1 MDQHRLYRTIS
12 ELGDRTFRS
21 EEQLLS
27 FVLENI
33 IKKEE
38 IPVRGARIWKLEPL
52 TGSYRILKQYGE
64 MEPIARSFRLKA
76 DEYPPFLQLARK
88 GTIFGREIN
97 KYLRRQG
104 IKLYSATGVGEKV
117 PYKTHLLFQYVI
129 GINAE
134 YMQEHMRYALN
145 IIGHALTQALR
156 NRRIE
161 SKAKLLE
168 ADIDR
173 AREIQKSILPEHEM
187 KFANYDIYGVSLPER
202 VVGGDFF
209 DYLQARGDTERLGV
223 VIGDAANKGFSA
235 ASQAL
240 YVSGALRMGVEFQSK
255 ISTLVSRLN
264 HLVHQTFSPEQFI
277 SMVYL
282 ELLNTDRGLG
292 LYVNAG
298 HSSPLL
304 LRASSN
310 EIESL
315 PATGQIVGPFPGESY
330 QYDFTLIR
338 KGDVLLL
345 FTDGITEASNEAQ
358 ELFGEQRL
366 SEALRR
372 HRDRSPKEICQL
384 ILEEVQLHS
393 KSGEYSDDKTVVV
406 VKRRK

>member
-1 MDQHRLYRTIS
+1 MDQHRLYRTIN

-33 IKKEE
+33 ITKEE
-38 IPVRGARIWKLEPL
+38 IPISGARIWKLEAP
-52 TGSYRILKQYGE
+52 TGTYRILKQYGD

-76 DEYPPFLQLARK
+76 EEYPPFLQLARK
-88 GTIFGREIN
+88 GTVFGTEIN
-97 KYLRRQG
+97 KYLRRHG

-117 PYKTHLLFQYVI
+117 PYKAFALYQYVI

-134 YMQEHMRYALN
+134 VLQEHMRYALN

-161 SKAKLLE
+161 SKARLLE

-173 AREIQKSILPEHEM
+173 AREIQKSILPAHEM
-187 KFANYDIYGVSLPER
+187 KFGSYDLYGVSLPER

-209 DYLQARGDTERLGV
+209 DYLQARGDSERLGV

-235 ASQAL
+235 AAQAL

-277 SMVYL
+277 SMVFL
-282 ELLNTDRGLG
+282 ELVNTDRGLA

-304 LRASSN
+304 LRAGSDDVD
-310 EIESL
+310 SL

-330 QYDFTLIR
+330 RYDFTLIG

-366 SEALRR
+366 MAALRR
-372 HRDRSPKEICQL
+372 YRDRSPKEICQL

-393 KSGEYSDDKTVVV
+393 RLGEYADDKTLVV
-406 VKRRK
+406 VKRKK

>member
-27 FVLENI
+27 FVLENV
-33 IKKEE
+33 IKNEE

-52 TGSYRILKQYGE
+52 AGTYRILKQYGE
-64 MEPIARSFRLKA
+64 MEPIARSFRIKA
-76 DEYPPFLQLARK
+76 EEYPPFLQLARK
-88 GTIFGREIN
+88 GTVFGTEIN
-97 KYLRRQG
+97 RYLRRHG
-104 IKLYSATGVGEKV
+104 IKLYSATGLGEKV
-117 PYKTHLLFQYVI
+117 PFKTHLLYQYVI
-129 GINAE
+129 GINAD
-134 YMQEHMRYALN
+134 YLQEHMRYALN

-173 AREIQKSILPEHEM
+173 AREIQKSILPAHEM
-187 KFANYDIYGVSLPER
+187 KFGNYDIYGVSLPER

-209 DYLQARGDTERLGV
+209 DYLQAKGDTERLGV

-255 ISTLVSRLN
+255 ISMLVSRLN

-277 SMVYL
+277 SMVYV
-282 ELLNTDRGLG
+282 ELADSDRGLA

-298 HSSPLL
+298 HSTPLL
-304 LRASSN
+304 LRGSSG
-310 EIESL
+310 EIETL
-315 PATGQIVGPFPGESY
+315 PATGQLVGPFPGETY
-330 QYDFTLIR
+330 HYEFTLIG
-338 KGDVLLL
+338 KGDILLL
-345 FTDGITEASNEAQ
+345 FTDGITEAANEAQ
-358 ELFGEQRL
+358 ELFGEQRVID
-366 SEALRR
+366 ALRR
-372 HRDRSPKEICQL
+372 YRDRTPKEICQL
-384 ILEEVQLHS
+384 ILEEVQIHCKL
-393 KSGEYSDDKTVVV
+393 GEYSDDKTVVA
-406 VKRRK
+406 VKRKR

>member
-33 IKKEE
+33 TQNEE
-38 IPVRGARIWKLEPL
+38 IPIRGSRIWKLEPQ
-52 TGSYRILKQYGE
+52 TGTYRILKQSGE
-64 MEPIARSFRLKA
+64 MEPIAKSFRIKA
-76 DEYPPFLQLARK
+76 EEYPPFLQLARK
-88 GTIFGREIN
+88 GTIFGTEIN
-97 KYLRRQG
+97 KYLRRHG
-104 IKLYSATGVGEKV
+104 IKFYSATGVGEKV
-117 PYKTHLLFQYVI
+117 TYKTYLLYQYVI

-173 AREIQKSILPEHEM
+173 ARDIQKSILPAHEM
-187 KFANYDIYGVSLPER
+187 KFGSYDIYGISLPER

-235 ASQAL
+235 AAQAL
-240 YVSGALRMGVEFQSK
+240 YASGALRMGVEFQSK

-282 ELLNTDRGLG
+282 ELVNTDRGLT

-304 LRASSN
+304 LHAGSD
-310 EIESL
+310 EVEML
-315 PATGQIVGPFPGESY
+315 PATGQIIGPFPSESY
-330 QYDFTLIR
+330 RYDFTLIG
-338 KGDVLLL
+338 KGDTLLL
-345 FTDGITEASNEAQ
+345 YTDGITEASNELQ
-358 ELFGEQRL
+358 ELFGDQRL
-366 SEALRR
+366 MDALRR
-372 HRDRSPKEICQL
+372 HRERSPKEICQL
-384 ILEEVQLHS
+384 ILEEVQIHS
-393 KSGEYSDDKTVVV
+393 KQGEYSDDKTLVV

>member
-1 MDQHRLYRTIS
+1 MDQHRLYRTIR

-27 FVLENI
+27 FVLDNI
-33 IKKEE
+33 ITNEE
-38 IPVRGARIWKLEPL
+38 IPIRGARIWKLEPL
-52 TGSYRILKQYGE
+52 AGTYRILKQYGE

-76 DEYPPFLQLARK
+76 EEYPPFLQLARK
-88 GTIFGREIN
+88 GTIFGTEIN
-97 KYLRRQG
+97 KYLQRHG

-117 PYKTHLLFQYVI
+117 PFRTHQLYQYVI

-134 YMQEHMRYALN
+134 YMQDDMRYALN

-173 AREIQKSILPEHEM
+173 AREIQKSILPAHEM
-187 KFANYDIYGVSLPER
+187 KFGNYDIYGVSLPER

-209 DYLQARGDTERLGV
+209 DYLHAKGDAERLGV

-235 ASQAL
+235 AAQAL
-240 YVSGALRMGVEFQSK
+240 YASGALRMGVEFQSK

-282 ELLNTDRGLG
+282 ELVNTERGLT

-304 LRASSN
+304 LHAGSG
-310 EIESL
+310 EVETL

-330 QYDFTLIR
+330 RYDFTLIG
-338 KGDVLLL
+338 KGDVLVLY
-345 FTDGITEASNEAQ
+345 TDGITEASNEAQ
-358 ELFGEQRL
+358 ELFGEERL
-366 SEALRR
+366 IDALRR
-372 HRDRSPKEICQL
+372 HHDRSPKEICQL
-384 ILEEVQLHS
+384 ILEEVQVHS
-393 KSGEYSDDKTVVV
+393 KVGAYSDDKTVVV